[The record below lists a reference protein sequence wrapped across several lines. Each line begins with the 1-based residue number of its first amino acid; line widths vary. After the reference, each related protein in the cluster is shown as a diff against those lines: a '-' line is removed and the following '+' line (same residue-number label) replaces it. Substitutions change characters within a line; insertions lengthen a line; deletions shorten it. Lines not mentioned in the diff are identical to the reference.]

1 MRPLP
6 RLLAFTDA
14 RIAARDDFNLRAA
27 AIASVG
33 PSVGLV
39 ARLPGASADA
49 LSALAER
56 FVALARAPMAAVLVT
71 GRADIARA
79 ASAHGVIAREGDLPL
94 AAMRQVTGGSDYFHL
109 RSVHDLAAA
118 RAAVDEGADALVVG
132 TIWPSASHPGRPGA
146 GLALIEATARLGCPV
161 FAIGGVTIARAS
173 EARAAG
179 AWGVAAIGAVWEAE
193 ESYDAAVGL
202 VESMTD
208 DR

>member
-6 RLLAFTDA
+6 RLLAFTDG
-14 RIAARDDFNLRAA
+14 RIAERDDLDRRAA

-39 ARLPGASADA
+39 ARLPGGSADG
-49 LSALAER
+49 LSTLAER
-56 FVALARAPMAAVLVT
+56 FVRLAREPMAAVLVT

-79 ASAHGVIAREGDLPL
+79 TGANGVIARDGDLPL
-94 AAMRQVTGGSDYFHL
+94 AAMRQVTGGSDYLHL

-118 RAAVDEGADALVVG
+118 QAAVDEGADALVVG

-146 GLALIEATARLGCPV
+146 GLQLIEATARLGCPV
-161 FAIGGVTIARAS
+161 YAIGGVTIARAS

-179 AWGVAAIGAVWEAE
+179 AWGVAAIGAVWDAE
-193 ESYDAAVGL
+193 DSFAAAVGL
-202 VESMTD
+202 VKSMTEN
-208 DR
+208 R